1 MAAKSRPKSDA
12 PDASDRVSR
21 IREGVTAAILEHRL
35 LPGTKLGE
43 DEIGEIYGASR
54 TLVGTAPHQPAPE
67 GTVNLATNRGA
78 FVARPTPGDAREVFE
93 ARRLIEPTIVDHAID
108 AVSP

>member
-43 DEIGEIYGASR
+43 DEIGEIYGAG
-54 TLVGTAPHQPAPE
+54 GTRVRPALKQLAHE
-67 GTVNLATNRGA
+67 GSVNIEKNRGA
-78 FVARPTPGDAREVFE
+78 FVARPTPGDAGEGFE
-93 ARRLIEPTIVDHAID
+93 APRLIEPTI
-108 AVSP
+108 